1 MSNYFNAE
9 DVITAQGI
17 VSNITR
23 NGAGFISTK
32 DGVDVFVPVRLVETS
47 GIEMGDSVTV
57 YMVKN
62 FGDSSLK
69 NINDSA
75 SHRALRVKIDGRL
88 GNDFAEVKPIP
99 MSIIVDPF
107 PPLTPEVVNPLPP
120 VTSTV
125 VKSLSPV
132 ASIPQFDF
140 EPATPVKKPRMETLE
155 MRAAILKK
163 IEDGLIGNSVV
174 IHAELA
180 RDFPQFDFMSN
191 DFGKKSKL
199 DVSNSLISLYTEGS
213 ISKAIIYEKAENK
226 KGTYTVYGLTA
237 RGLFNAIIGA

>member
-107 PPLTPEVVNPLPP
+107 PPVTSAIVNVMPP
-120 VTSTV
+120 VT
-125 VKSLSPV
+125 PM
-132 ASIPQFDF
+132 PQFEF
-140 EPATPVKKPRMETLE
+140 EPATPTKKPKMETLE
-155 MRAAILKK
+155 LRAAILKK

-174 IHAELA
+174 VHAELA

-199 DVSNSLISLYTEGS
+199 DVSNSLMALYTEGS
-213 ISKAIIYEKAENK
+213 ISKALIYEKADNK

-237 RGLFNAIIGA
+237 KGLFNAIIGA